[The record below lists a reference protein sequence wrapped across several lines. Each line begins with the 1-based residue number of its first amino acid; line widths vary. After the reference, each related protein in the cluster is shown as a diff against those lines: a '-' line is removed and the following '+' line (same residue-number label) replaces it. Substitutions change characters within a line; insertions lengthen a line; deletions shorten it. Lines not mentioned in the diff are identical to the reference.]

1 MPSAGR
7 PLITANQVTLA
18 RLIPMPLL
26 AWLIYRG
33 AEQGYKNNPYMWA
46 ALIAGTLIGCTDWV
60 DGLLARKYGPTVLG
74 GLLDPIADKIFNAFA
89 YTPFVDTALTETRQ
103 IAANM
108 EERTYESLIMR
119 YAALVSPAAMGFGL
133 QALVEVTLE
142 DHSEKTVEAF
152 EAAIRARPEVV
163 ACYAVTGDMDF
174 LLHVFATDL
183 NAFSDFALK
192 ALLRMPGVKG
202 TRSSFIMQAI
212 KSDLAWAPAPRLK

>member
-1 MPSAGR
+1 MTTLDEIDRKIIAALQAEGRLPIVDLAERVGLSATPCQRRVKRLEEEG
-7 PLITANQVTLA
+7 LIT
-18 RLIPMPLL
+18 
-26 AWLIYRG
+26 
-33 AEQGYKNNPYMWA
+33 
-46 ALIAGTLIGCTDWV
+46 
-60 DGLLARKYGPTVLG
+60 
-74 GLLDPIADKIFNAFA
+74 
-89 YTPFVDTALTETRQ
+89 
-103 IAANM
+103 
-108 EERTYESLIMR
+108 R

-152 EAAIRARPEVV
+152 EAAIRARAEVV

-174 LLHVFATDL
+174 LLHVFAPDL
-183 NAFSDFALK
+183 ASFSDFALK

>member
-1 MPSAGR
+1 MTILDEIDR
-7 PLITANQVTLA
+7 KI
-18 RLIPMPLL
+18 I
-26 AWLIYRG
+26 
-33 AEQGYKNNPYMWA
+33 A
-46 ALIAGTLIGCTDWV
+46 ALQV
-60 DGLLARKYGPTVLG
+60 DGRLPIVDLADRV
-74 GLLDPIADKIFNAFA
+74 GLSA
-89 YTPFVDTALTETRQ
+89 TPCQRRVKRL
-103 IAANM
+103 
-108 EERTYESLIMR
+108 EEEGLIVR

-183 NAFSDFALK
+183 ASFSDFALK

>member
-1 MPSAGR
+1 M
-7 PLITANQVTLA
+7 TALDEID
-18 RLIPMPLL
+18 RKI
-26 AWLIYRG
+26 I
-33 AEQGYKNNPYMWA
+33 A
-46 ALIAGTLIGCTDWV
+46 ALQAEGRLPIVDLADRVGLSATPCQRRVKRLEEEGLIV
-60 DGLLARKYGPTVLG
+60 
-74 GLLDPIADKIFNAFA
+74 
-89 YTPFVDTALTETRQ
+89 
-103 IAANM
+103 
-108 EERTYESLIMR
+108 R

-174 LLHVFATDL
+174 LLHVFGTDL
-183 NAFSDFALK
+183 NSFSDFALK

-202 TRSSFIMQAI
+202 TRSSFIMQAV

>member
-1 MPSAGR
+1 M
-7 PLITANQVTLA
+7 TTLDA
-18 RLIPMPLL
+18 IDRKI
-26 AWLIYRG
+26 I
-33 AEQGYKNNPYMWA
+33 A
-46 ALIAGTLIGCTDWV
+46 ALQAEGRLPIV
-60 DGLLARKYGPTVLG
+60 DL
-74 GLLDPIADKIFNAFA
+74 ADKVGLSP
-89 YTPFVDTALTETRQ
+89 TPCQRRVKRL
-103 IAANM
+103 
-108 EERTYESLIMR
+108 EEEGLIVR
-119 YAALVSPAAMGFGL
+119 YAALVSPAALGVGL

-152 EAAIRARPEVV
+152 EASIRARPEVV

-183 NAFSDFALK
+183 ASFSDFALK

>member
-1 MPSAGR
+1 M
-7 PLITANQVTLA
+7 TTLDEID
-18 RLIPMPLL
+18 RKI
-26 AWLIYRG
+26 I
-33 AEQGYKNNPYMWA
+33 A
-46 ALIAGTLIGCTDWV
+46 ALQAEGRLPIV
-60 DGLLARKYGPTVLG
+60 DL
-74 GLLDPIADKIFNAFA
+74 ADKVGLSA
-89 YTPFVDTALTETRQ
+89 TPCQRRVKRL
-103 IAANM
+103 
-108 EERTYESLIMR
+108 EEEGLIVR

-152 EAAIRARPEVV
+152 EASIRARAEVV

-174 LLHVFATDL
+174 LLHVFASDL
-183 NAFSDFALK
+183 ASFSDFALK